1 MFNVMATIKRF
12 EDIESWK
19 LGNELCSKIGK
30 HIDEGK
36 FKKNFRLIDQM
47 EGSSGSIMDNIA
59 EGFERGSRQEF
70 ILFLGYAK
78 GSSGEFRSQLY
89 RALNRGYMSQNDF
102 DNLYELA
109 IKISGLLQKF
119 IEYLLK
125 TEIAGS
131 RKNLKR

>member
-1 MFNVMATIKRF
+1 MATIKRF

-47 EGSSGSIMDNIA
+47 EGSSG
-59 EGFERGSRQEF
+59 
-70 ILFLGYAK
+70 
-78 GSSGEFRSQLY
+78 EFRSQLY
-89 RALNRGYMSQNDF
+89 RALNRGYISQGEF
-102 DNLYELA
+102 DELYSLA
-109 IKISGLLQKF
+109 TNISGKLQKF

-125 TEIAGS
+125 TEIAGT

>member
-1 MFNVMATIKRF
+1 MATIKRF

-36 FKKNFRLIDQM
+36 FKKNFQLVDQM

-59 EGFERGSRQEF
+59 EGFERGTKGEF
-70 ILFLGYAK
+70 LLFLGYAK

-89 RALNRGYMSQNDF
+89 RALNRGYLSQTEF
-102 DNLYELA
+102 EELYSLA
-109 IKISGLLQKF
+109 TNISGKLQKF

-125 TEIAGS
+125 TEITGT

>member
-1 MFNVMATIKRF
+1 MATIKRF

-19 LGNELCSKIGK
+19 LGNELCSIIDK

-36 FKKNFRLIDQM
+36 FKRNYRLIDQM
-47 EGSSGSIMDNIA
+47 EGSSGSITDNIA
-59 EGFERGSRQEF
+59 EGFERGTKGEF
-70 ILFLGYAK
+70 TLFLGYAK

-89 RALNRGYMSQNDF
+89 RALNRGYVSQAEF
-102 DNLYELA
+102 DELYSLA
-109 IKISGLLQKF
+109 TNISGKLQKF

>member
-1 MFNVMATIKRF
+1 MATIKRF

-47 EGSSGSIMDNIA
+47 EGSSG
-59 EGFERGSRQEF
+59 
-70 ILFLGYAK
+70 
-78 GSSGEFRSQLY
+78 EFRSQLY
-89 RALNRGYMSQNDF
+89 RALNRGYITEAEF
-102 DNLYELA
+102 EELYSLA
-109 IKISGLLQKF
+109 TSISGKLQKF

>member
-1 MFNVMATIKRF
+1 MATIKRF

-19 LGNELCSKIGK
+19 LGKELCSKIGK

-36 FKKNFRLIDQM
+36 FKRNYRLIDQM

-59 EGFERGSRQEF
+59 EGFERGTKGEF

-89 RALNRGYMSQNDF
+89 RALNRVYITQAEF
-102 DNLYELA
+102 DELYSLA
-109 IKISGLLQKF
+109 TSISGKLQKF

-125 TEIAGS
+125 TEITGS
-131 RKNLKR
+131 RKNIKP